1 MIKVSCGLIIDD
13 TKFLITQ
20 RSKNKKE
27 FPLYWELPGGKSQE
41 NESIKECLK
50 REIKE
55 ELNIDVEYKNTIYI
69 KKNYLNKYDLYYC
82 LCSSNFTNL
91 QINDELQDYKFI
103 TYKELN
109 NYTLIPSDIDI
120 INFYFINKN

>member
-1 MIKVSCGLIIDD
+1 MIKVSCGLIMDD
-13 TKFLITQ
+13 NKFLITQ

-27 FPLYWELPGGKSQE
+27 FPLYWELPGGKSQK
-41 NESIKECLK
+41 NESIEECLK

-82 LCSSNFTNL
+82 LCLSNFTNL
-91 QINDELQDYKFI
+91 QLNDEEQDYKFI

>member
-13 TKFLITQ
+13 NKFLITQ

-27 FPLYWELPGGKSQE
+27 FPLYWELPGGKSQK
-41 NESIKECLK
+41 NETIEECLK

-69 KKNYLNKYDLYYC
+69 KKKYLNKYDLYYC
-82 LCSSNFTNL
+82 LCSSKFINL
-91 QINDELQDYKFI
+91 QLNNEVQDYKFI

>member
-13 TKFLITQ
+13 NKFLITQ

-41 NESIKECLK
+41 NETIEECVK

-91 QINDELQDYKFI
+91 QINNELQDYKFI
-103 TYKELN
+103 TYDELN

>member
-1 MIKVSCGLIIDD
+1 MIKVSCALIMDD

-41 NESIKECLK
+41 NETIKECLK

-55 ELNIDVEYKNTIYI
+55 ELNIDLEYKNTIYI
-69 KKNYLNKYDLYYC
+69 KK
-82 LCSSNFTNL
+82 
-91 QINDELQDYKFI
+91 
-103 TYKELN
+103 
-109 NYTLIPSDIDI
+109 I
-120 INFYFINKN
+120 I

>member
-13 TKFLITQ
+13 NKFLITQ

-41 NESIKECLK
+41 NETIEECIK

-69 KKNYLNKYDLYYC
+69 KKKYLNKYDLYYC

-91 QINDELQDYKFI
+91 QINNELQDYKFI
-103 TYKELN
+103 TYDELN

>member
-1 MIKVSCGLIIDD
+1 MIKVSCGLIMDD
-13 TKFLITQ
+13 NKFLITQ

-41 NESIKECLK
+41 NETIEECVK

-91 QINDELQDYKFI
+91 QINNELQDYKFI
-103 TYKELN
+103 TYDELN

>member
-13 TKFLITQ
+13 NKFLITQ

-41 NESIKECLK
+41 NETIEECLK

-82 LCSSNFTNL
+82 LCLSKFINL
-91 QINDELQDYKFI
+91 QLNDEVQDYKFI

>member
-1 MIKVSCGLIIDD
+1 MNTVSCALIMDD

-41 NESIKECLK
+41 NETIEECVK

-91 QINDELQDYKFI
+91 QINNELQDYKFI
-103 TYKELN
+103 TYDELN